1 VDSTG
6 RDVLIVA
13 VGPMTRTAVEAAE
26 VLAAQNIGATVADPR
41 WVKPVEPALVDLS
54 RDYRLVVSVE
64 DNVKSGGA
72 GVALTLAM
80 REAGVQTP
88 VEVRGIPAR
97 FLQHGKRAEILQE
110 LRLTGPELA
119 ADIAYALA
127 AISALDDLHR
137 EIGDAPSGSEVR
149 EEG

>member
-1 VDSTG
+1 
-6 RDVLIVA
+6 
-13 VGPMTRTAVEAAE
+13 
-26 VLAAQNIGATVADPR
+26 VLAAQNIGATVVDPR
-41 WVKPVEPALVDLS
+41 WVKPVDLALVDLA

-64 DNVKSGGA
+64 DNAMSGGA

-97 FLQHGKRAEILQE
+97 FLEHGKRAEILQE

-119 ADIAYALA
+119 VDIGCALA

-137 EIGDAPSGSEVR
+137 QIGESPSGSEVR
-149 EEG
+149 EDG